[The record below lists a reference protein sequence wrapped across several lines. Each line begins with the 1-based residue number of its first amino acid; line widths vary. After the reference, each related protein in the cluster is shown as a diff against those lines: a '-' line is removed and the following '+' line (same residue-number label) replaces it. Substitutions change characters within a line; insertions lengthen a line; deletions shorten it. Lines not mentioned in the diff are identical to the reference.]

1 MCVGRGGGGRTL
13 TFPCANVTPLDG
25 KQLRAPPPQGHA
37 APVTAVQCDEN
48 RVVSAAS
55 DGTVSV
61 WDIRS
66 GKELFQIY
74 GHYGGIRSLQFD
86 REQLITDGGWC
97 MAD

>member
-1 MCVGRGGGGRTL
+1 M
-13 TFPCANVTPLDG
+13 
-25 KQLRAPPPQGHA
+25 
-37 APVTAVQCDEN
+37 TAVQCDEN
-48 RVVSAAS
+48 RVVSAAG

-86 REQLITDGGWC
+86 REQLITDGGPC
-97 MAD
+97 MID